1 MSYSLI
7 WLPSVL
13 YDAGL
18 KIAEVPGWQE
28 RGKGDMNDV
37 YGVICHHTA
46 GKPIGNMPTLDLL
59 VKGRTDL
66 TGPLS
71 QLGLGRDG
79 TFYIIA
85 AGRCNHA
92 GTGIWKGL
100 VNGNSNFIGIE
111 AENTG
116 LPNDFPW
123 PVVQMQAYYR
133 GVAAILKHIRRSEE
147 YCVAHREYALPY
159 GRKPDANF
167 DMQQFRMEVAR
178 ILRDPGHAPPLIPST
193 EPVGGGKGRLTLRR
207 GSTDISVKTLQ
218 ELLGIKADGNFG
230 PKTEAALRAWQR
242 SQKIVPDGICGPK
255 TWSALDNFSKRSIPR
270 P

>member
-1 MSYSLI
+1 MSYSLT

-13 YDAGL
+13 FDAGL
-18 KIAEVPGWQE
+18 KIAEVDGWQE
-28 RGKGDMNDV
+28 RGKGDMGDV
-37 YGVICHHTA
+37 YGVMCHHTA
-46 GKPIGNMPTLDLL
+46 GKLTGNMPTLDLL
-59 VKGRTDL
+59 VKGRPDL

-79 TFYIIA
+79 TFYIVA

-123 PVVQMQAYYR
+123 PAVQMQAYHR
-133 GVAAILKHIRRSEE
+133 GVAAILKYIHRSEE
-147 YCVAHREYALPY
+147 YCVAHKEYALPH

-167 DMQQFRMEVAR
+167 DMIRFRSEVAR
-178 ILRDPGHAPPLIPST
+178 ILNDPRSDPNLIPPI
-193 EPVGGGKGRLTLRR
+193 EPGKGRQTLRR
-207 GSTDISVKTLQ
+207 GMNHELVKTLQ
-218 ELLGIKADGNFG
+218 QLLGIVADGNFG
-230 PKTEAALRAWQR
+230 PKTESALRAWQR
-242 SQKIVPDGICGPK
+242 AQKIVPDGICGPK
-255 TWSALDNFSKRSIPR
+255 TWLALDSTALRAHET
-270 P
+270 